1 MLKPERSFFLCF
13 RSRFSLHKYPPPRF
27 ARRREWEL
35 NTKHPSPGPCA
46 CPYPSP
52 FAQFQ
57 WCLVCFRG
65 SDNPPPGMAARWTH
79 PPKKNPKSIKNRFF
93 FESVFQCL
101 FGSIFGPFCLPT
113 CLLKSIEMCKKSMP
127 RCIPSWTPCLDRF
140 LVDFC
145 SQLGSP
151 EPNLALA
158 G

>member
-1 MLKPERSFFLCF
+1 MYIYIYI
-13 RSRFSLHKYPPPRF
+13 YPPPRF
-27 ARRREWEL
+27 ARRREWVIL
-35 NTKHPSPGPCA
+35 STCPVSLPKPLPLPKPICPVPVVFGLLGGRTIPATPCRR
-46 CPYPSP
+46 
-52 FAQFQ
+52 
-57 WCLVCFRG
+57 RG
-65 SDNPPPGMAARWTH
+65 T
-79 PPKKNPKSIKNRFF
+79 PPKKIPKPIKNRFF

-113 CLLKSIEMCKKSMP
+113 CLPKSIEMCQKSMP

>member
-1 MLKPERSFFLCF
+1 MYVYDR
-13 RSRFSLHKYPPPRF
+13 YPPPRF

-52 FAQFQ
+52 LPLPLPSSSGV
-57 WCLVCFRG
+57 WSVLKNLDLGDRTIH
-65 SDNPPPGMAARWTH
+65 PPGWPRHGLT
-79 PPKKNPKSIKNRFF
+79 PPRTFQNQWKNRFF
-93 FESVFQCL
+93 FESFFQCL

-113 CLLKSIEMCKKSMP
+113 CLPKSIEMFQKSMP

-145 SQLGSP
+145 SQLGPP